1 MQWPPCPFVEVS
13 ARARQ
18 GAQEGKTDPIQPHN
32 FEECKQNPIFSRYLV
47 SDWHFGTSLEHL
59 EAINKAHREVAG
71 YELQCTY
78 STAAS
83 KFPCFVS
90 WKCNQLRIL
99 DFSHP
104 GNSKLLPQT
113 SWLET
118 FQWNCTFSCL
128 GYFHSQST
136 VLSDGDVC
144 TLCVVVITHGTN
156 YRYPFLYGIQMG
168 YPGTLRLPGS
178 LCRKD
183 LFP

>member
-1 MQWPPCPFVEVS
+1 M
-13 ARARQ
+13 
-18 GAQEGKTDPIQPHN
+18 GKWIPDSPIQTCG
-32 FEECKQNPIFSRYLV
+32 FEEYKQNPIFSRYLI
-47 SDWHFGTSLEHL
+47 SSWHFGTSLEHL
-59 EAINKAHREVAG
+59 EAVNKASCEVAW

-78 STAAS
+78 SAAVS
-83 KFPCFVS
+83 KFPCSVS
-90 WKCNQLRIL
+90 WKCNQLWIL
-99 DFSHP
+99 DFSHT
-104 GNSKLLPQT
+104 GNSELLPQT

-128 GYFHSQST
+128 GYFHIKCSHLQST

-144 TLCVVVITHGTN
+144 VLRAVVITHGTN

-168 YPGTLRLPGS
+168 YPGTLLLPGS